1 MGALHSQ
8 GWERLTQMTLSG
20 AGFESQEALQPV
32 NSESAEGAGF
42 AGGPH
47 SHGLWWVALAAVMSG
62 ALLGFY
68 QLLNTGIGWHLASGR
83 WMLDHHTILRTNPF
97 TFSAAGKAWLN
108 HEWIFQILVALA
120 DRLGGS
126 PGLVIL
132 RMLAA
137 AVLVLLLY
145 CQFRRTKLLPGAAL
159 LFAVLCVLAARWR
172 LFLRPE
178 LMTLL
183 LLPLGLELYL
193 CEQKEAIFSRAVKLS
208 LIMVIGVNA
217 HAGMLLLPL
226 LASAAF
232 FGEQLQALFE
242 KAFDGNAFR
251 RGVALLAVIG
261 ASSLIN
267 PWGIATILAPLRL
280 ADLVSKPW
288 VKNPEWSFPTWSR
301 FPELYIIIPAAI
313 ILLLL
318 AEKRWSRRLCFGVLA
333 ILGMRYVRNEGVFFV
348 LLPIL
353 LGPAIAR
360 IGHRIQ
366 KYLDESSASRLSALS
381 AVAALVLCL
390 VSLNAGGYPLGLGY
404 APDRYPIKA
413 SDFLKKEGLLE
424 HRIYNDVR
432 FGGWLIGAFYPPTR
446 FFIDDRN
453 EVHEELLER
462 IWEIQSA
469 SSTRRWQEL
478 LDSYGIRGAL
488 LKYKAPVPV
497 QDPEGTSLGDRGWS
511 ALWFPSKRWALV
523 YWDDQAMVLVDRKTA
538 DPEWLKGFEYSEV
551 RPDDGEFLRKR
562 VAEDPGLKLEIARE
576 LGRRLSEDPTCQ
588 RAIDLVSLLLP

>member
-1 MGALHSQ
+1 
-8 GWERLTQMTLSG
+8 MTLSG
-20 AGFESQEALQPV
+20 AGFESQESLQPV
-32 NSESAEGAGF
+32 NPECAEGADHSNDASSQREWCWAVAALISGF
-42 AGGPH
+42 
-47 SHGLWWVALAAVMSG
+47 
-62 ALLGFY
+62 LLGLY
-68 QLLNTGIGWHLASGR
+68 QLLNTGIGWHLAAGR
-83 WMLDHHTILRTNPF
+83 WMLEHRAILAMNPF
-97 TFSAAGKAWLN
+97 TFSASGKAWLN

-120 DRLGGS
+120 DRLGG
-126 PGLVIL
+126 PAGLVLL
-132 RMLAA
+132 RMLI
-137 AVLVLLLY
+137 VGFLVLLLY
-145 CQFRRTKLLPGAAL
+145 RQSRRVDLPRGAAL
-159 LFAVLCVLAARWR
+159 LLAVLCLLAARWR

-183 LLPLGLELYL
+183 LLPLGLEIFLRR
-193 CEQKEAIFSRAVKLS
+193 ENGGIVRRAIQLS
-208 LIMVIGVNA
+208 LIMVVGINA
-217 HAGMLLLPL
+217 HGGMLLLPL
-226 LASAAF
+226 LALTAF
-232 FGEQLQALFE
+232 VGEHLQAMVE
-242 KAFDGNAFR
+242 KSGDWGVFR
-251 RGVALLAVIG
+251 RGAALLAVIG

-280 ADLVSKPW
+280 AHLVSKPW
-288 VKNPEWSFPTWSR
+288 VRNPEWSFPTWSR
-301 FPELYIIIPAAI
+301 FPELYIVIPAAF
-313 ILLLL
+313 ILLVLDD
-318 AEKRWSRRLCFGVLA
+318 KHWSRRLCFGVLA

-353 LGPAIAR
+353 LGPALAR
-360 IGHRIQ
+360 IGHRIR

-381 AVAALVLCL
+381 AVAGLVLCL
-390 VSLNAGGYPLGLGY
+390 ASLNARGFPLGLGY

-432 FGGWLIGAFYPPTR
+432 FGGWLIGAFYPPTQ

-497 QDPEGTSLGDRGWS
+497 QDPEGTSLGYRGWS
-511 ALWFPSKRWALV
+511 VLWFPQKRWALV

-538 DPEWLKGFEYSEV
+538 DPEWLTQFEYSQV

-576 LGRRLSEDPTCQ
+576 LERCLHENPDCRR
-588 RAIDLVSLLLP
+588 AMDLVSLLLP